1 MNTWNLDKPSLNDQ
15 TECGLVIALIDD
27 EGVEQFAPWLDA
39 ILKQAGARRNLESAD
54 SVIDLLFDL
63 GLKVYVL
70 EQGRVGETGS
80 LFIGATDE
88 DPAAVKARAE
98 TLLG

>member
-1 MNTWNLDKPSLNDQ
+1 MHAWNLDKPSLNDQ
-15 TECGLVIALIDD
+15 TECGRVIALIDD

-70 EQGRVGETGS
+70 EQGKDGELGS